1 MKRQGVRCAP
11 TSMLSASGRLLAEA
25 AHVALLFL
33 PFDPSLPP
41 GFPVSPLL
49 TPRGQVHQFFGSQM
63 PVMRAQSLF

>member
-11 TSMLSASGRLLAEA
+11 NSVLSAAGRLLAEA

-41 GFPVSPLL
+41 GLL

-63 PVMRAQSLF
+63 PVTRAWSLS